1 MAAPPTAT
9 DQTLP
14 HSNQAIAMTRSRTLI
29 FNILRRLPRA
39 AAIVLVLWGPLLAI
53 HSVRADAHS
62 TIEAPAPA
70 KKGVGFVLL
79 VSLQR
84 GQNS

>member
-1 MAAPPTAT
+1 
-9 DQTLP
+9 
-14 HSNQAIAMTRSRTLI
+14 MTRSHSLV

-39 AAIVLVLWGPLLAI
+39 AAIVLVLWSPLLAM
-53 HSVRADAHS
+53 HSVRADGHAR
-62 TIEAPAPA
+62 IEAPAPA

>member
-1 MAAPPTAT
+1 MQIRQAST
-9 DQTLP
+9 
-14 HSNQAIAMTRSRTLI
+14 HSNKAAAMTRSLTLVLS
-29 FNILRRLPRA
+29 ILRRLPRA
-39 AAIVLVLWGPLLAI
+39 AAIVLVLWSPLLAM
-53 HSVRADAHS
+53 HSVRAADKGGI

-84 GQNS
+84 GQSS